1 MTSVSQPSVGQG
13 ASPAVAA
20 GAESEEAF
28 NWKSHVKILE
38 RRGTNFSFTC
48 NYCAHPKPMTGGSS
62 RFKDHLLG
70 QKGVRK
76 CLHAP
81 EKLIESLRLD
91 SEHRNLLRGAAVERS
106 SSMATARKQERSQ
119 ELSDL
124 RESLLSGSA
133 HVNKK
138 WRQTTVEECDGA
150 ALLDQTQRDVARMWY
165 RCALPFSMVSYTEVV
180 NAFDAVCSYGA
191 RTGQHTFA
199 MPSAPSLRNSRLDA
213 EVSRIEQ
220 ELALHAQSMAAYGI
234 SLQSDG
240 KDNMARRHLVNILTT
255 SPAGAQF
262 RETVDVSGQLR
273 DAEHTAQVLV
283 DAVGRLPEAERNNVV
298 SIITDTPA
306 VNRKAWTIIEQT
318 CPSIQC
324 IPCGAHCVN
333 LHFKHIARDI
343 PEFNQMIDNCKRVV
357 YRLVVDMHSCISTW
371 NEVLCAG
378 LLTQTLLGRC

>member
-1 MTSVSQPSVGQG
+1 M
-13 ASPAVAA
+13 
-20 GAESEEAF
+20 
-28 NWKSHVKILE
+28 
-38 RRGTNFSFTC
+38 
-48 NYCAHPKPMTGGSS
+48 
-62 RFKDHLLG
+62 
-70 QKGVRK
+70 
-76 CLHAP
+76 
-81 EKLIESLRLD
+81 
-91 SEHRNLLRGAAVERS
+91 
-106 SSMATARKQERSQ
+106 
-119 ELSDL
+119 

-240 KDNMARRHLVNILTT
+240 KENMARRHLVNILTT

-273 DAEHTAQVLV
+273 DAEHTAKVLV

-324 IPCGAHCVN
+324 IHSSIHLIIIKCV
-333 LHFKHIARDI
+333 LKIKHYK
-343 PEFNQMIDNCKRVV
+343 NN
-357 YRLVVDMHSCISTW
+357 T
-371 NEVLCAG
+371 
-378 LLTQTLLGRC
+378 